1 MVGCALEVA
10 ERLGDQGIGVTVV
23 DPRWVLPISTELV
36 ALAADFRLVVT
47 VEDNLRV
54 GGVGATFTEALQ
66 DAEVATP
73 VHIVGLPRR
82 FLDHATRAEVLAAE
96 GLTAQQVARAVVE
109 RVSGLSPLALSE
121 NAEPPAPT
129 SLDERRRP

>member
-1 MVGCALEVA
+1 MAVGSMAGCAMEVA

-23 DPRWVLPISTELV
+23 DPRWVLPS
-36 ALAADFRLVVT
+36 ALSWSRSQPDYRLVVT

-54 GGVGATFTEALQ
+54 GGVGATFAEALQ

-82 FLDHATRAEVLAAE
+82 FLDHATRAEVMAAK
-96 GLTAQQVARAVVE
+96 G
-109 RVSGLSPLALSE
+109 
-121 NAEPPAPT
+121 
-129 SLDERRRP
+129 

>member
-1 MVGCALEVA
+1 MAVGSMVGCALEVA

-23 DPRWVLPISTELV
+23 DPRWVLPVSPDLV
-36 ALAADFRLVVT
+36 DLAAEFRLVVT

-54 GGVGATFTEALQ
+54 GGVGATFAEALQ

-82 FLDHATRAEVLAAE
+82 FLDHGTTGSR
-96 GLTAQQVARAVVE
+96 
-109 RVSGLSPLALSE
+109 
-121 NAEPPAPT
+121 
-129 SLDERRRP
+129 